1 MAGLKSLA
9 KDTALYGLSSIIG
22 RLLNWLLVP
31 LYVVKTNTNEYGQVT
46 QIYAWVGFLLV
57 LLTYGLETGFFR
69 FANKQE
75 DSDPMLFI
83 QHV

>member
-46 QIYAWVGFLLV
+46 QIYAWVAFFASV
-57 LLTYGLETGFFR
+57 LSTC
-69 FANKQE
+69 
-75 DSDPMLFI
+75 
-83 QHV
+83 